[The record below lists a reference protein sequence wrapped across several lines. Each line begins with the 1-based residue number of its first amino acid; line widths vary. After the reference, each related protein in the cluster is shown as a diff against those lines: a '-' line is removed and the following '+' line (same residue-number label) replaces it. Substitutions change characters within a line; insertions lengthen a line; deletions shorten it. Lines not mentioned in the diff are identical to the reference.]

1 MRPLPVWGAGA
12 ATGLWWRSRSWF
24 DSTHGA
30 YQARA
35 QPLARRWT
43 LRFRGPVDRAS
54 ASGAEGRGFESR
66 RKHERIRH
74 LPGVQWAG
82 IGVHDTGFPRHPP
95 CRGRPSRAWWR
106 TGGQCPSPPAPADGV
121 QRVGGRANRHI
132 GGWCNW
138 QHNGLWNRMLQVR
151 ILPRLR
157 TIHGG
162 GHGPANSLSWRGRGT
177 GPGGRRSV
185 DGFPAGASPI
195 RSRRLRPGIG
205 GRVDHRPSGA

>member
-1 MRPLPVWGAGA
+1 MIRSCTRPAVSTDTKAAGAVVRPLPIQGAGA

-106 TGGQCPSPPAPADGV
+106 TGGQCPSPPAPAEGA
-121 QRVGGRANRHI
+121 QRVIGRANRDH
-132 GGWCNW
+132 
-138 QHNGLWNRMLQVR
+138 
-151 ILPRLR
+151 
-157 TIHGG
+157 
-162 GHGPANSLSWRGRGT
+162 RGRI
-177 GPGGRRSV
+177 GRMV
-185 DGFPAGASPI
+185 
-195 RSRRLRPGIG
+195 
-205 GRVDHRPSGA
+205 